1 MVLFHQYPEQT
12 SGDAWLD
19 SLDSF
24 FGLDNVLV
32 NSLVAT
38 INVSFK
44 ICQKG
49 QELDER
55 IFNFFIANFT
65 PFFAVGRIFGF
76 LVRHELPARAIIK

>member
-1 MVLFHQYPEQT
+1 MVLFHQYPVQT

-44 ICQKG
+44 ICRDG

-55 IFNFFIANFT
+55 IFNFFFANFT
-65 PFFAVGRIFGF
+65 CFAVGRIFGF
-76 LVRHELPARAIIK
+76 LVRHELPARAIVK

>member
-1 MVLFHQYPEQT
+1 MAYHVYDTLRKSFVLVLFHQYPVQT

-55 IFNFFIANFT
+55 IFNFFREAIA
-65 PFFAVGRIFGF
+65 R
-76 LVRHELPARAIIK
+76 EK